1 MKINSIDKNVKE
13 ILNSY
18 YYKIPRFQR
27 PYSWDMENIADFWT
41 DTIQDSEADYFI
53 GSMVVFKVDDDN
65 YGVVDGQQRLTA
77 ITMILCALRDAF
89 KKEGVLNLA
98 NGIHKLIERPNIDD
112 KLQYVLTTESSFPY
126 FQEYIQKFGEPSLEV
141 KSGTEEKDIERTY
154 TQIRAFI
161 EDAVNSIKSDTTK
174 NEELKTEFIKKQLIS
189 IRDKI
194 LSLKLIFIYLDNDDD
209 AYLIFETLNTRGK
222 DLRLSDLVK
231 AHLTKLLK
239 PKNVN
244 VDPAKLTWE
253 KIWTTI
259 DGSASDIDI
268 DSFLHHY
275 WLSKY
280 DYLPV
285 KKMFKKLK
293 RTVKK
298 PNASNFLS
306 ELEKDSLTYRE
317 IHETA
322 FRKWAREERAIKKAL
337 DALSLF
343 RVKQQVPMV
352 LSTMRD
358 YKAGLL
364 KRKDVGKILAS
375 IEKFHFMFTAV
386 TSQRS
391 SGGISQMYASSAR
404 KLVSAQDRNDKLI
417 VLNDLY
423 IKLKDR
429 IPAYQEFE
437 VNFEEIYFT
446 NKLTKQKKLVRYIL
460 SGIDEH
466 LNTGQTID
474 YENTTVEHLMPQSS
488 VGKNGITEFDVG
500 QLGNLMLIPT
510 NLNVKLGKKS
520 FRDKKE
526 MLMNKK
532 VFLDPSIKDAKSW
545 RLSEIKKRTK
555 LIAELAYKKVWG
567 LGHSNIF

>member
-53 GSMVVFKVDDDN
+53 GSMVVYKVDDDN

-126 FQEYIQKFGEPSLEV
+126 FQEYIQKFGEPSFEV

-154 TQIRAFI
+154 TQIRAYI

-174 NEELKTEFIKKQLIS
+174 NEELKTELIKKQLIS

-194 LSLKLIFIYLDNDDD
+194 LSLKLIYIYLDNDDD

-275 WLSKY
+275 WLSKH

-322 FRKWAREERAIKKAL
+322 FRKWTREERAIKEAL

-364 KRKDVGKILAS
+364 KRKDVGKILTS

-404 KLVSAQDRNDKLI
+404 KLVSAQDRNDKLL

-429 IPAYQEFE
+429 IPVYQEFE
-437 VNFEEIYFT
+437 VNFEEIYLT
-446 NKLTKQKKLVRYIL
+446 NKFTKQKKLVRYIL

-500 QLGNLMLIPT
+500 QLGNLILIPT

-520 FRDKKE
+520 FQDKKE

-532 VFLDPSIKDAKSW
+532 VFLDPSIKM
-545 RLSEIKKRTK
+545 LNLGVFQK
-555 LIAELAYKKVWG
+555 LRKEQ
-567 LGHSNIF
+567 N

>member
-1 MKINSIDKNVKE
+1 
-13 ILNSY
+13 
-18 YYKIPRFQR
+18 
-27 PYSWDMENIADFWT
+27 MENIADFWT

-53 GSMVVFKVDDDN
+53 GSMVVYKVDDDN

-126 FQEYIQKFGEPSLEV
+126 FQEYIQKFGEPSFEV

-154 TQIRAFI
+154 TQIRAYI

-174 NEELKTEFIKKQLIS
+174 NEELKTELIKKQLIS

-194 LSLKLIFIYLDNDDD
+194 LSLKLIYIYLDNDDD

-275 WLSKY
+275 WLSKH

-322 FRKWAREERAIKKAL
+322 FRKWTREERAIKEAL

-364 KRKDVGKILAS
+364 KRKDVGKILTS

-404 KLVSAQDRNDKLI
+404 KLVSAQDRNDKLL

-429 IPAYQEFE
+429 IPVYQEFE
-437 VNFEEIYFT
+437 VNFEEIYLT
-446 NKLTKQKKLVRYIL
+446 NKFTKQKKLVRYIL

-500 QLGNLMLIPT
+500 QLGNLILIPT

-520 FRDKKE
+520 FQDKKE

-532 VFLDPSIKDAKSW
+532 VFLDPSIKM
-545 RLSEIKKRTK
+545 LNLGVFQK
-555 LIAELAYKKVWG
+555 LRKEQ
-567 LGHSNIF
+567 N

>member
-364 KRKDVGKILAS
+364 KRKGVGKILAS
-375 IEKFHFMFTAV
+375 IVKFHFMFTAV

>member
-364 KRKDVGKILAS
+364 KRKGVGKILAS
-375 IEKFHFMFTAV
+375 IVKFHFMFTAV

-500 QLGNLMLIPT
+500 QLGNLILIPT

>member
-1 MKINSIDKNVKE
+1 MSGRIGGYFTIKE
-13 ILNSY
+13 
-18 YYKIPRFQR
+18 
-27 PYSWDMENIADFWT
+27 
-41 DTIQDSEADYFI
+41 
-53 GSMVVFKVDDDN
+53 
-65 YGVVDGQQRLTA
+65 
-77 ITMILCALRDAF
+77 
-89 KKEGVLNLA
+89 
-98 NGIHKLIERPNIDD
+98 
-112 KLQYVLTTESSFPY
+112 
-126 FQEYIQKFGEPSLEV
+126 
-141 KSGTEEKDIERTY
+141 
-154 TQIRAFI
+154 
-161 EDAVNSIKSDTTK
+161 
-174 NEELKTEFIKKQLIS
+174 
-189 IRDKI
+189 
-194 LSLKLIFIYLDNDDD
+194 
-209 AYLIFETLNTRGK
+209 
-222 DLRLSDLVK
+222 
-231 AHLTKLLK
+231 
-239 PKNVN
+239 
-244 VDPAKLTWE
+244 
-253 KIWTTI
+253 
-259 DGSASDIDI
+259 
-268 DSFLHHY
+268 
-275 WLSKY
+275 
-280 DYLPV
+280 
-285 KKMFKKLK
+285 
-293 RTVKK
+293 
-298 PNASNFLS
+298 
-306 ELEKDSLTYRE
+306 
-317 IHETA
+317 
-322 FRKWAREERAIKKAL
+322 AL

-358 YKAGLL
+358 YKVGLL
-364 KRKDVGKILAS
+364 KRKDVGKILTS

-404 KLVSAQDRNDKLI
+404 KLVSAQDRNDKLL

-500 QLGNLMLIPT
+500 KLGNLILIPT

-520 FRDKKE
+520 FQDKKK

>member
-53 GSMVVFKVDDDN
+53 GSMVVYKVDDDN

-364 KRKDVGKILAS
+364 KRKDVGKILTS

-404 KLVSAQDRNDKLI
+404 KLVSAQDRNDKLL

-500 QLGNLMLIPT
+500 QLGNLILIPT

-520 FRDKKE
+520 FQDKKE